1 MTSRFGLPPHSAE
14 AALLLPELVLPV
26 ELLPVELPPAP
37 LPLVEVDVAPPP
49 LEAPELFDVAVPRP
63 PLDALPFEAAPLDV
77 DVLLLAL
84 APPDEPGL
92 LPHAAATRP
101 IDAQTPSASRASIYR
116 WSHARGAEGKGWRS
130 SARAHASCPAGFSGM
145 LAVRSRASRRPTGP
159 PGSRKLL

>member
-1 MTSRFGLPPHSAE
+1 MTAVFHGSLAWKTPPVALRVVTSTFGLPPHSAE

-37 LPLVEVDVAPPP
+37 LTLVELDAVLPPLVEVDVAPPP
-49 LEAPELFDVAVPRP
+49 LEAPEPFDVAVPRP

-92 LPHAAATRP
+92 LPQAAATRP
-101 IDAQTPSASRASIYR
+101 IDTQTLSASRASIQ
-116 WSHARGAEGKGWRS
+116 E
-130 SARAHASCPAGFSGM
+130 
-145 LAVRSRASRRPTGP
+145 
-159 PGSRKLL
+159 